1 MNLLLTKAGSQL
13 LKPGAFPYSR
23 GGDNFA
29 TADGAAFRWDQ
40 DRDNHD
46 LCLFQ
51 SGQQIEI
58 DGHAV
63 YRVMGGARDIT
74 SRQEYAQ
81 SAG

>member
-1 MNLLLTKAGSQL
+1 MENRSAVC
-13 LKPGAFPYSR
+13 
-23 GGDNFA
+23 
-29 TADGAAFRWDQ
+29 DGADDGQ
-40 DRDNHD
+40 DAND
-46 LCLFQ
+46 LHQ
-51 SGQQIEI
+51 AAGVMAVRKNNGGAQQIEI